1 MVQIILDDDRAAY
14 EAFIAKL
21 TDSLAPRL
29 VAMMKKVPQIVC
41 SQREAYRRFGTGNV
55 RRWVRE
61 GRLKPF
67 AKRPGK
73 IEYKISDLK
82 ALFNQQQ
89 DYFNRNVHVQS
100 QKKRV

>member
-1 MVQIILDDDRAAY
+1 MVQIILDGDSLAY

-29 VAMMKKVPQIVC
+29 VAMMKKPQKTVC
-41 SQREAYRRFGTGNV
+41 SQREAYRTYGVGNV
-55 RRWVRE
+55 RRWKKE
-61 GRLKPF
+61 GKLVPF

-82 ALFNQQQ
+82 ALFSKEQ
-89 DYFNRNVHVQS
+89 DYFTSNV
-100 QKKRV
+100 KI